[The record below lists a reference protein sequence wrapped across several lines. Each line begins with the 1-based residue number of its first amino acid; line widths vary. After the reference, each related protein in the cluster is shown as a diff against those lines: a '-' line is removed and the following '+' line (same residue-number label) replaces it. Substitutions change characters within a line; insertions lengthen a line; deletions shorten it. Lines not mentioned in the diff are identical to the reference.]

1 MALRPILWAL
11 RYARAVM
18 RRPARFPAI
27 AVIVAALALPGGAQ
41 AATVTTDKAC
51 YRAGE
56 EGTVAVAGFRSA
68 STVDATVEGQPMV
81 NLLPDGT
88 GAASAPF
95 TPLASPSSGDVAETI
110 VATDANQSPVITAQ
124 TTYRVTATSV
134 TMTPSRAAAS
144 ATVRWKLTGFGLGT
158 AYLHV
163 ARRNAAGKTVTV
175 KTLKLGTLTAPCGGL
190 TVKTKQLPL
199 PRPEAGRV
207 YELRFSATRSSTAT
221 ALVKRTIRAPA
232 ARRRA

>member
-1 MALRPILWAL
+1 MW
-11 RYARAVM
+11 
-18 RRPARFPAI
+18 RPARFPAI
-27 AVIVAALALPGGAQ
+27 VVIGVAVMLPAGAG

-56 EGTVAVAGFRSA
+56 EGTVSVGEFRSG

-95 TPLASPSSGDVAETI
+95 TPLASPARGDVPETI
-110 VATDANQSPVITAQ
+110 VATDAGQSPVLTAQ
-124 TTYRVTATSV
+124 TTYRVTATTV
-134 TMTPSRAAAS
+134 TMTPRRAAPS
-144 ATVRWKLTGFGLGT
+144 AKVTWKLAGFGPGT

-175 KTLKLGTLTAPCGGL
+175 KTLKLGTLAAPCGAL
-190 TVKTKQLPL
+190 TVRTKQLPL

-207 YELRFSATRSSTAT
+207 YELRFSATRSTTAT
-221 ALVKRTIRAPA
+221 ALVKRTVRAP
-232 ARRRA
+232 R

>member
-1 MALRPILWAL
+1 MW
-11 RYARAVM
+11 
-18 RRPARFPAI
+18 RPARSSAI
-27 AVIVAALALPGGAQ
+27 VVAVAALTLPGGAQ

-56 EGTVAVAGFRSA
+56 EGTVAVAGFRTA

-88 GAASAPF
+88 GGASAPF
-95 TPLASPSSGDVAETI
+95 TPLASPAKGDVAETLI
-110 VATDANQSPVITAQ
+110 ATDANLSPVLTAQ

-134 TMTPSRAAAS
+134 TMSPSRASSS
-144 ATVRWKLTGFGLGT
+144 ATVTWKLAGFGLGT

-190 TVKTKQLPL
+190 TVRTKQLPL
-199 PRPEAGRV
+199 PRPEKGRV
-207 YELRFSATRSSTAT
+207 YELRFSIQRSPTAT
-221 ALVKRTIRAPA
+221 AYVKRTIRA
-232 ARRRA
+232 RR